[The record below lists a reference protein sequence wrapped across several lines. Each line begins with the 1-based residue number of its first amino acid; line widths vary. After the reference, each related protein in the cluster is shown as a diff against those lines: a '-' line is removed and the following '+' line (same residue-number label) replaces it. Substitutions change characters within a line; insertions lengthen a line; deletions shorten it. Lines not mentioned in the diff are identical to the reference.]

1 MISFHSRF
9 FTSLIFLMIMHI
21 GIIIYYLIESK

>member
-21 GIIIYYLIESK
+21 GIIIYLIESK